1 MALTTPGSTFDAFM
15 GAYMNRSGGLM
26 PRTKGMLADR
36 DFSQRQ
42 YEFGK
47 SLGMQMAQMAEQ
59 RRQFEAQRRDSMI
72 SNIVGAV
79 ASTVGSLAGAGMSGG
94 LSIAASKGIQAGL
107 GALNTGLD
115 AGMQY
120 GAPADASQWAAQ
132 QGGSFRLR
140 PPSF

>member
-15 GAYMNRSGGLM
+15 NAYMNRSGGLM

-59 RRQFEAQRRDSMI
+59 RRQFEAQRRDNMI
-72 SNIVGAV
+72 SNIVGASIGAV
-79 ASTVGSLAGAGMSGG
+79 SSLAGAGMSGG
-94 LSIAASKGIQAGL
+94 LSVLASKGIQAGL
-107 GALNTGLD
+107 GALQSGIQ
-115 AGMQY
+115 AGMQN
-120 GAPADASQWAAQ
+120 GAPADAAQWA
-132 QGGSFRLR
+132 QGRSFQLT
-140 PPSF
+140 PSF